1 MKPLQQ
7 IRIVCKQ
14 LNHILCT
21 STTSLHLFLYAHKVI
36 KRSLLM
42 CFCIFLTKSTASSW
56 SIVPFLRL
64 LMLLDAI
71 LRRLESCAASMQY
84 RGDDLFFKVFIQV
97 IGKIKKIKNSYLFHC
112 IKRMRVVT

>member
-1 MKPLQQ
+1 
-7 IRIVCKQ
+7 
-14 LNHILCT
+14 
-21 STTSLHLFLYAHKVI
+21 
-36 KRSLLM
+36 
-42 CFCIFLTKSTASSW
+42 
-56 SIVPFLRL
+56 
-64 LMLLDAI
+64 MLLDAI